1 VAHVWP
7 LGAKTVE
14 KIPHI
19 LLVDDDCNSRTT
31 LAGLLSQVG
40 YAVSTAVNDQETWQC
55 LQTDTYDLLLLDIC
69 LMNMKGVALLQNL
82 RQTYPH
88 MDVLVLTACA
98 DLRVAQETI
107 GYGVTDYLIKPI
119 DPQVIVQCLA
129 DALTPRS
136 QNNVS
141 ISSTLYSE
149 KRDSPFC
156 YDGRNKA

>member
-1 VAHVWP
+1 ME
-7 LGAKTVE
+7 T
-14 KIPHI
+14 IPHI

-31 LAGLLSQVG
+31 LACLLTQVG
-40 YAVSTAVNDQETWQC
+40 YVVSTAVNERETWQH
-55 LQTDTYDLLLLDIC
+55 LQTNTYDLLLLDIC

-98 DLRVAQETI
+98 DPRVAQETI

-119 DPQVIVQCLA
+119 DPRVIVQCLA
-129 DALTPRS
+129 DALTARS
-136 QNNVS
+136 QNSVS
-141 ISSTLYSE
+141 ISPALHSKKT
-149 KRDSPFC
+149 DSPFC